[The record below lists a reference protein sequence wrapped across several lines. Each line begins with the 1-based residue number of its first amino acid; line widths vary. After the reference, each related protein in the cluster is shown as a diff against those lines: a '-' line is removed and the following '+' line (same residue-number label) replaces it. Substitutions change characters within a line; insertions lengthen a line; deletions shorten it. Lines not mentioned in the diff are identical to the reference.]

1 MSTVRELRERQEK
14 LASEARSIL
23 DRITPDLDEG
33 RQAELN
39 QQADKAFAEFDK
51 LEERIN
57 REERAAEMAARL
69 NAPDPRRPVGD
80 ARSVSTRP
88 QTGETVETAFRSY
101 LLHGDNRLTSEQRQ
115 LLMPSQLEGRAQ
127 NIGTPSAGGYT
138 VPVTLSNELVVSL
151 KDYSP
156 MLDPGV
162 TREIVTERG
171 ERINWATIDDTAAK
185 ATIIGENTEVQPGSN
200 APGDLTFGQKYIGA
214 FKYTSGLIKVSM
226 ELAQDSV
233 LNMEAEIRRAF
244 AERIGRGVGEHMT
257 IGAGTTQPWG
267 IVTRSAEGVEVAL
280 DSGNVAN
287 IDFDDLMELEHSVD
301 PAYRR
306 DPSCAWML
314 NDMTLK
320 RLRKIKDLEGNY
332 IWQPAQFATSA
343 PATISGYRYVINQ
356 AMADVGIQEKSVLFG
371 AMNRYIVRRVRE
383 LAILRLAER
392 YAEFGQIAFVGF
404 ARFDGELVDTAA
416 VKHLI
421 HEDS

>member
-1 MSTVRELRERQEK
+1 MTTIREIRERQER
-14 LASEARSIL
+14 LAAEARSVL
-23 DRITPDLDEG
+23 DSITPDLDTG

-39 QQADKAFAEFDK
+39 EKADGIFAEFDR
-51 LEERIN
+51 LEERAQ

-69 NAPDPRRPVGD
+69 NEPDPRRPVGD

-88 QTGETVETAFRSY
+88 QTGETVEAVFRSY
-101 LLHGDNRLTSEQRQ
+101 LLHGDNRLTTEQRS
-115 LLMPSQLEGRAQ
+115 LLMPSRLEDRAQ
-127 NIGTPSAGGYT
+127 SVGTPSAGGYT
-138 VPVTLSNELVVSL
+138 VPVTLANELIVSL

-171 ERINWATIDDTAAK
+171 ERINWPTTDDTASV
-185 ATIIGENTEVQPGSN
+185 ATIIGESGEVQPGSN

-244 AERIGRGVGEHMT
+244 AERIGRGVGAHLT
-257 IGAGTTQPWG
+257 TGVGTTQPWG
-267 IVTRSAEGVEVAL
+267 IVTRSTEGIEVAL
-280 DSGNVAN
+280 DSGNAAN
-287 IDFDDLMELEHSVD
+287 VDFDDLMELEHAVD

-306 DPSCAWML
+306 DPSAMWMF
-314 NDMTLK
+314 NDKTLK

-332 IWQPAQFATSA
+332 IWQPAQFTTGA
-343 PATISGYRYVINQ
+343 PATISGYRYAVNQ
-356 AMADVGIQEKSVLFG
+356 AMADVGIQERSVVFG
-371 AMNRYIVRRVRE
+371 AMNRYVVRRVRE

-404 ARFDGELVDTAA
+404 ARFDGELIDTAA

-421 HEDS
+421 HENS